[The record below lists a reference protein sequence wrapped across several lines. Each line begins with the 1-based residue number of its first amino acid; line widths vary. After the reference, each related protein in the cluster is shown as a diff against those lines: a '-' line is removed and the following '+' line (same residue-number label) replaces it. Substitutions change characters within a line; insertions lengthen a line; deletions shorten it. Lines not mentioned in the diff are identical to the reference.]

1 MRKQILC
8 GLFCSLILFTQT
20 KGQSPI
26 QQYNPSPAKL
36 FHRVLVPLKPIQ
48 DSSLVNMSAL
58 VEEVAITTEYVD
70 SIGRPLQKVV
80 RQGSPLK
87 KDIVSPV
94 AYDVYG
100 RVTTNYLPYAQTTGN
115 YNDGKFKTAALIQD
129 SIFYKSYFPNDNTF
143 WSKVQ
148 YDASPLQRTVK
159 MMAEGNNWAGAGV
172 GKLLNQRASSSTDS
186 VRLWLI
192 DIDSEDD
199 VPVTTT
205 TYQAGSLLV
214 EEVTDEQGLKKIAY
228 KDELGRMVLS
238 KVQVANAPAAGHSGW
253 LCTYYVYDEMNN
265 LRIVIPPKA
274 VEALIAVSW
283 NLSGNASIRTG
294 LCYAY
299 YYDNKGRMIM
309 KFIPGKGKSYIAYDL
324 MGRVVMTQD
333 ANLRTSS
340 QWAFVKYDGQDRPV
354 KSGLI
359 ISASGKDAIISAAAA
374 SSDYPALSGTY
385 TVTGETFY
393 DDYNWVSG
401 TSLTSSLATTH
412 INSTNFFTS
421 YNVSPDFAQP
431 ISVNN
436 RIRGSATGSKRIIIG
451 TNTYLF
457 SLSLFDDKGRII
469 QTKQTNISGGTDI
482 ATMQYNYAGLVLR
495 SHLSHQNAGTNAQTY
510 TVLTKYSYDH
520 TGRSK
525 TVVKNING
533 TGDKIIVQNTYNEL
547 GQVSSK
553 KLAPAFNSNAGLET
567 LSFDYNI
574 RGWLLGMNRDY
585 IKDVNTTAWFGFEIA
600 YENSTNIIA
609 GQSYANPQLNGNIA
623 GTTWKSRGDAEKRK
637 FDYYYDNVNRLVS
650 ADFNQYTSSSFNK
663 TAGIDFSVSNL
674 KYDAAGN
681 INSMKQMGWKLTGS
695 ESIDQLKY
703 TYPSNSNQL
712 QQVYDTANSYD
723 SKLGDFKYD
732 GNAKSSTDY
741 TYDANGNIIADQNKR
756 ISSIEY
762 NHLNLPSNI
771 VIDTDNPPYSSKTI
785 SYTYDGAG
793 VKLKKEVVE
802 SFGPGAYQIVT
813 TTYIAGFVYETKS
826 STFTGG
832 YDPAQNYDDSLLF
845 TGHEEGRIR
854 KKGSGF
860 EYDYFVKDHLGN
872 VRVVLTEEQQVDMY
886 PAASMETANA
896 STEDLF
902 YSNLSGTRSDV
913 PSGYPANTPSGNAKV
928 AKTNGSG
935 NKLGPAM
942 VLKVMSGDKFNLTV
956 NSWWKSVNT
965 PGTPASPLSDLLSA
979 LSGSIGG
986 VSGAH
991 GSAGELSTSG
1001 ILSPGATDFLN
1012 NQSYNSSKPKAFIN
1026 WIVFDE
1032 QFKLVESGSGFEQVG
1047 ASDTYTTHT
1056 RSNLEITK
1064 SGYLYVYVSNE
1075 TPNIDVYFD
1084 NLQVTHTRGPLLEET
1099 HFYPFGL
1106 TMAAISSKAMGNT
1119 ENKFDYNGKEK
1130 QSREFSDGSGLDWY
1144 DYGARQYDAQIGR
1157 WHVIDPLAEVSRR
1170 WTPYNYGYNN
1180 PIRFIDPDGMKAVA
1194 MNVEQGGFQML
1205 SGFMRQGQDWS
1216 EDDSWEQATNNENRE
1231 KAKRVYW
1238 VNLVTKLGAG
1248 AGIASLSGYSSGGGL
1263 VISSKVGDAISK
1275 LKEYIDKGLD
1285 GFYLANFD
1293 ENGRLTLLKTNQEG
1307 KMSKQQKAF
1316 LEILNIVT
1324 KSKSPNATL
1333 IDIVDG
1339 APDVQTGKWS
1349 TGQLDISDIPL
1360 FGNSDLIVPEFFSI
1374 QGAIAH
1380 EFYEQY
1386 QRQVLGETDGEKI
1399 HEQTIK
1405 KVDNKINSS
1414 TRTEIGAY
1422 KIAGYEETNTV
1433 ALRNRVTLSIGSTR
1447 VFDLIYIK
1455 GNLVLIK

>member
-1 MRKQILC
+1 M
-8 GLFCSLILFTQT
+8 
-20 KGQSPI
+20 
-26 QQYNPSPAKL
+26 
-36 FHRVLVPLKPIQ
+36 
-48 DSSLVNMSAL
+48 
-58 VEEVAITTEYVD
+58 
-70 SIGRPLQKVV
+70 
-80 RQGSPLK
+80 
-87 KDIVSPV
+87 
-94 AYDVYG
+94 
-100 RVTTNYLPYAQTTGN
+100 
-115 YNDGKFKTAALIQD
+115 
-129 SIFYKSYFPNDNTF
+129 
-143 WSKVQ
+143 
-148 YDASPLQRTVK
+148 
-159 MMAEGNNWAGAGV
+159 
-172 GKLLNQRASSSTDS
+172 
-186 VRLWLI
+186 
-192 DIDSEDD
+192 
-199 VPVTTT
+199 
-205 TYQAGSLLV
+205 
-214 EEVTDEQGLKKIAY
+214 
-228 KDELGRMVLS
+228 
-238 KVQVANAPAAGHSGW
+238 
-253 LCTYYVYDEMNN
+253 
-265 LRIVIPPKA
+265 
-274 VEALIAVSW
+274 
-283 NLSGNASIRTG
+283 
-294 LCYAY
+294 
-299 YYDNKGRMIM
+299 
-309 KFIPGKGKSYIAYDL
+309 
-324 MGRVVMTQD
+324 
-333 ANLRTSS
+333 
-340 QWAFVKYDGQDRPV
+340 
-354 KSGLI
+354 
-359 ISASGKDAIISAAAA
+359 
-374 SSDYPALSGTY
+374 
-385 TVTGETFY
+385 
-393 DDYNWVSG
+393 
-401 TSLTSSLATTH
+401 
-412 INSTNFFTS
+412 
-421 YNVSPDFAQP
+421 
-431 ISVNN
+431 
-436 RIRGSATGSKRIIIG
+436 
-451 TNTYLF
+451 
-457 SLSLFDDKGRII
+457 
-469 QTKQTNISGGTDI
+469 
-482 ATMQYNYAGLVLR
+482 
-495 SHLSHQNAGTNAQTY
+495 
-510 TVLTKYSYDH
+510 
-520 TGRSK
+520 
-525 TVVKNING
+525 
-533 TGDKIIVQNTYNEL
+533 
-547 GQVSSK
+547 
-553 KLAPAFNSNAGLET
+553 
-567 LSFDYNI
+567 
-574 RGWLLGMNRDY
+574 
-585 IKDVNTTAWFGFEIA
+585 
-600 YENSTNIIA
+600 
-609 GQSYANPQLNGNIA
+609 
-623 GTTWKSRGDAEKRK
+623 
-637 FDYYYDNVNRLVS
+637 
-650 ADFNQYTSSSFNK
+650 
-663 TAGIDFSVSNL
+663 
-674 KYDAAGN
+674 
-681 INSMKQMGWKLTGS
+681 
-695 ESIDQLKY
+695 
-703 TYPSNSNQL
+703 
-712 QQVYDTANSYD
+712 
-723 SKLGDFKYD
+723 
-732 GNAKSSTDY
+732 
-741 TYDANGNIIADQNKR
+741 
-756 ISSIEY
+756 
-762 NHLNLPSNI
+762 
-771 VIDTDNPPYSSKTI
+771 
-785 SYTYDGAG
+785 
-793 VKLKKEVVE
+793 
-802 SFGPGAYQIVT
+802 
-813 TTYIAGFVYETKS
+813 
-826 STFTGG
+826 
-832 YDPAQNYDDSLLF
+832 
-845 TGHEEGRIR
+845 
-854 KKGSGF
+854 
-860 EYDYFVKDHLGN
+860 
-872 VRVVLTEEQQVDMY
+872 
-886 PAASMETANA
+886 
-896 STEDLF
+896 
-902 YSNLSGTRSDV
+902 
-913 PSGYPANTPSGNAKV
+913 
-928 AKTNGSG
+928 
-935 NKLGPAM
+935 
-942 VLKVMSGDKFNLTV
+942 
-956 NSWWKSVNT
+956 
-965 PGTPASPLSDLLSA
+965 
-979 LSGSIGG
+979 
-986 VSGAH
+986 SGAH